1 MFLVDGSNLAF
12 RVHFALPPRHT
23 SGLFPTRV
31 LYGFTLMLQKMMN
44 TYKPDYCAVSFD
56 IGKTFRHEMYPEYKG
71 HRPDMPEDLR
81 QQWPLLPDLVR
92 AFGFPCINMA
102 GYEADDVLCSLAV
115 QFANQD
121 VHAYLLT
128 SDKDFSQVVGPNIS
142 ILDEGKGG
150 RRMGVPEVQEK
161 LGVLP
166 EQVVDL
172 LALMGDSS
180 DNIPGVP
187 GVGPKTAST
196 LLGQHGD
203 LESVLGA
210 AAEGLVKGKRG
221 ANLVEFAEDAR
232 LSKRLAAIRTDLAL
246 GVDLDDLAPAG
257 LRVDDLRPMF
267 EAWEF
272 GAVARKLL
280 PAQETTE
287 DVSYRAIAT
296 EADLDAIWPSLVAAS
311 PLGVS
316 LRTHGKEPE
325 RAAWIG
331 VSFSCEEHHVYLP
344 LEPALGV
351 QYEVSA
357 VRERVL
363 ALLAD
368 AGVPK
373 VFHGCKRQLRTLRAQ
388 GGSLAGLHG
397 DARLLDYVLSAHRR
411 THSLEDLAQRYLGRN
426 LAFVPQQDPMRL
438 EDVATYAA
446 EPAYL
451 ARSLHERLTPRLGD
465 TVASVYRE
473 IELPLLPVL
482 ADVESRGIL
491 LDQKALSEIREDIR
505 AQCEAS
511 ERTCHELAGRTFKVG
526 SPKEVG
532 ALLFEELGLPAGKKT
547 RSGGWSTD
555 SSVLEGLSEHHELP
569 QHILSYRRLKKLE
582 GTYLAKLPQ
591 HVGSDGRIR
600 TSLHQAVVATGRLSS
615 SDPNLQNIPIRTS
628 EGRRIREAFVAPAGR
643 VLMSFDY
650 SQVELRILAHC
661 CEADALIESFRRGE
675 DIHTR
680 TASEVW
686 GVSMDAVDLELRSAA
701 KAINFGLL
709 YGMSAFRLARDLGI
723 SRGDAQAHMD
733 AYFGR
738 MPRVPGWI
746 EETKERCREQ
756 GYAETLFGRR
766 RLIPEIRSKN
776 FNERSGAEREAVNT
790 VIQGTA
796 ADIIK
801 IAMVRVYDAL
811 RAAEC
816 DAKIVLQVHD
826 ELLLE
831 VPEAEIE
838 RVTTIVETEMMGAA
852 SLAVP
857 LQVNYASGRNWNE
870 AHG

>member
-23 SGLFPTRV
+23 SALFPTRV
-31 LYGFTLMLQKMMN
+31 LYGFTLMLQKMMR
-44 TYKPDYCAVSFD
+44 TYQPDYCVVSFD
-56 IGKTFRHEMYPEYKG
+56 IGKTFRHEMYPDYKG

-81 QQWPLLPDLVR
+81 QQWSLLPDLVR

-102 GYEADDVLCSLAV
+102 GFEADDVLCSLAV
-115 QFANQD
+115 QFASED

-128 SDKDFSQVVGPNIS
+128 SDKDFAQVVGPNIS

-150 RRMGVPEVQEK
+150 RTLGVPEVQDK
-161 LGVLP
+161 MGVLP

-187 GVGPKTAST
+187 GVGPKTAGT
-196 LLGQHGD
+196 LLGQYGD
-203 LESVLGA
+203 LESVLSA
-210 AAEGLVKGKRG
+210 AADGLVKGKRG
-221 ANLVEFAEDAR
+221 ANLVEFAENAR
-232 LSKRLAAIRTDLAL
+232 LSKRLAEIRTDLEL
-246 GVDLDDLAPAG
+246 GVDLNGLAPAG
-257 LRVDDLRPMF
+257 LQVDDLRPMF
-267 EAWEF
+267 ESWEF

-280 PAQETTE
+280 PAQETAE
-287 DVSYRAIAT
+287 DVTYRAIT
-296 EADLDAIWPSLVAAS
+296 TQEEVDALWPSLEAAN
-311 PLGVS
+311 PLGVA

-331 VSFSCEEHHVYLP
+331 VSFSCDDHHVYLP

-351 QYEVSA
+351 AYEVEA

-363 ALLAD
+363 KLLAD
-368 AGVPK
+368 DSVPK
-373 VFHGCKRQLRTLRAQ
+373 VFHGCKLQLRTLMAQ
-388 GGSLAGLHG
+388 GGTLAGLQG

-411 THSLEDLAQRYLGRN
+411 THSLEDLAQRHLGRQ

-438 EDVATYAA
+438 EDVASYAA

-451 ARSLHERLTPRLGD
+451 ARTLHERLKPRLSEEIN
-465 TVASVYRE
+465 SVYRE

-491 LDQKALSEIREDIR
+491 LDQEALSAVRDDIR
-505 AQCEAS
+505 IRCDES
-511 ERTCHELAGRTFKVG
+511 ERACHDLAGRPFKVG

-555 SSVLEGLSEHHELP
+555 SSVLEGLADQHELP

-591 HVGSDGRIR
+591 HVCADGRIR
-600 TSLHQAVVATGRLSS
+600 TTLHQAIVATGRLSS
-615 SDPNLQNIPIRTS
+615 SDPNLQNIPIRTF
-628 EGRRIREAFVAPAGR
+628 EGRRIREAFVAPAGS

-661 CEADALIESFRRGE
+661 CEADALIESFQRGE

-686 GVSMDAVDLELRSAA
+686 GVPMDGIDVGLRSAA

-746 EETKERCREQ
+746 EETKERCRAQ
-756 GYAETLFGRR
+756 GYAETLYGRR

-801 IAMVRVYDAL
+801 IAMVRVYNAL
-811 RAAEC
+811 LAANCE
-816 DAKIVLQVHD
+816 AKIVLQVHD

-831 VPEAEIE
+831 VPEIE
-838 RVTTIVETEMMGAA
+838 VDRVTEIVESEMMGAA

-857 LQVNYASGRNWNE
+857 LRVNYASGTNWNQ